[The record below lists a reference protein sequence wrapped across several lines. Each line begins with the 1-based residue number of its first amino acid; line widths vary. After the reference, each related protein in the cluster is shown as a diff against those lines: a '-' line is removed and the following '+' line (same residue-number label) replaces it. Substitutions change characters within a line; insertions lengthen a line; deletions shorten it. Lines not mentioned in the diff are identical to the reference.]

1 MVTQTRST
9 RLVFCA
15 LAAALLAAAPA
26 YADIRVTGFG
36 GVTNVDDENK
46 RTFGVAVTLSSLIGV
61 EVEAA
66 RATLGGFS
74 DVSIVDV
81 EASLTTYMAN
91 AVVRAP
97 VGPIQP
103 YGSAGVGIVR
113 VTGDL
118 NVPFVG
124 SVLSASAQ
132 DVGWNIGGGVYLL
145 PTPNLGVR
153 ADVRRFQTGDIEW
166 DDITGIGDLPLPK
179 FDFWRATVGL
189 TFKF

>member
-1 MVTQTRST
+1 
-9 RLVFCA
+9 
-15 LAAALLAAAPA
+15 
-26 YADIRVTGFG
+26 
-36 GVTNVDDENK
+36 
-46 RTFGVAVTLSSLIGV
+46 
-61 EVEAA
+61 
-66 RATLGGFS
+66 
-74 DVSIVDV
+74 
-81 EASLTTYMAN
+81 MAN

-97 VGPIQP
+97 LGPIQP

>member
-15 LAAALLAAAPA
+15 LTAALLAAAPA

-66 RATLGGFS
+66 RATLGGFR

-97 VGPIQP
+97 LGPIQP

-145 PTPNLGVR
+145 PTPNIGVR